1 MNRVVPIKASE
12 TLMDIQ
18 PVAARV
24 GAEIKGVRLSGDL
37 SAEVVSAIYSSLL
50 RYKVVFFRGQSHL
63 DDREHERFAK
73 LLGKPLVHASLPAHM
88 ADNGPVMEVDG
99 AKSGGRSDNWHTDT
113 TYVDAYPKATIL
125 RGVVIPP
132 FGGDTMWANTV
143 AGYETLRPELREL
156 ADKLWTVHSNE
167 FYYET
172 LRPEATEEDKI
183 RFDQVATGQVFETQH
198 PMVRVHP
205 ETDERALLLGHFVKY
220 VVGYRLDESA
230 RLLEVFKNHVI
241 QPENCVRWR
250 WAVGDVAIWDNRAT
264 QHYALNDYGNQPR
277 VVNRVT
283 LEGDVP
289 VSVDGQ
295 RSIVRKHVVKDA
307 PSAQ

>member
-1 MNRVVPIKASE
+1 MILARRINIASMVQPRKSLNRVVPIKASE

-24 GAEIKGVRLSGDL
+24 G
-37 SAEVVSAIYSSLL
+37 
-50 RYKVVFFRGQSHL
+50 
-63 DDREHERFAK
+63 
-73 LLGKPLVHASLPAHM
+73 
-88 ADNGPVMEVDG
+88 
-99 AKSGGRSDNWHTDT
+99 
-113 TYVDAYPKATIL
+113 
-125 RGVVIPP
+125 
-132 FGGDTMWANTV
+132 DTMWANTV
-143 AGYETLRPELREL
+143 AGYETLRPELRER

-289 VSVDGQ
+289 VSVDGR